1 MKERATGVRPD
12 EGSKTPM
19 ASDSAER
26 VLFISDAHLGAAD
39 PEREARKE
47 DLIRFLDSLQPARDR
62 LVVVGDLFDFWFEY
76 RYVVP
81 GRYFRILARLA
92 RLVEKGMR
100 VDYVPGN
107 HDFWVRDFLPEKLG
121 VQVHRPSLETR
132 VLGQRLFVIH
142 GDGLRRDDYGYRF
155 LKKVLQNPINIAL
168 FRWLHPDLAFGLA
181 HTFAEL
187 SRKQKGE
194 PYQEVDDS
202 DYIDFGQQ
210 KLREGF
216 DLVVLAHTHKA
227 RLLKLEGGVF
237 LNPGEWL
244 EGYTFGELRGGLVS
258 LKRWFVTGEKAGSET
273 LATVELGEAGS
284 GELARL

>member
-1 MKERATGVRPD
+1 MNRQTTRVWSHE
-12 EGSKTPM
+12 ESKTPM
-19 ASDSAER
+19 PSGSPER

-39 PEREARKE
+39 AEREARKE
-47 DLIRFLDSLQPARDR
+47 EHLLRFLDSLQPQRER
-62 LVVVGDLFDFWFEY
+62 LVIVGDLFDFWFEY

-81 GRYFRILARLA
+81 GRYFRVLARLA
-92 RLVEKGMR
+92 GLVERGMH

-107 HDFWVRDFLPEKLG
+107 HDFWVRDFLPDKVGLK
-121 VQVHRPSLETR
+121 VHRPSLDTHA
-132 VLGQRLFVIH
+132 LGQRLFVIH
-142 GDGLRRDDYGYRF
+142 GDGLRKDDYGYRF
-155 LKKVLQNPINIAL
+155 LKKVLQNRVNIAL
-168 FRWLHPDLAFGLA
+168 FRWLHPDLAYGLA
-181 HTFAEL
+181 HYFAEL

-202 DYIDFGQQ
+202 DYVAFGEQ

-258 LKRWFVTGEKAGSET
+258 LKRWFVTEGSVGSET
-273 LATVELGEAGS
+273 LASVELNESGAEGS
-284 GELARL
+284 GR